1 MEQIR
6 LFLML
11 LLEICGTLLVVVG
24 PIVLIRTARRRNDEK
39 RRALGLPPQK
49 RRTSA
54 AAIVLLLLFLAGGC
68 VMLSSIL
75 NMLARDKLEAANL
88 NAKQVYGAAAQF
100 AEECGEKGLPA
111 PQTQIGQLPDERSAL
126 GAFLT
131 KSLGGNLSG
140 GWYAVMI
147 EDGEV
152 QLALYSGHELT
163 PADLHKPDADAQHRY
178 LLSPLTSAKDAI
190 GCYAPP

>member
-24 PIVLIRTARRRNDEK
+24 PIILIRIARRRNDEK
-39 RRALGLPPQK
+39 RRALGLPPRK
-49 RRTSA
+49 RHTSA
-54 AAIVLLLLFLAGGC
+54 VTVGFLLLMLAGGC
-68 VMLSSIL
+68 VMLSSVL
-75 NMLARDKLEAANL
+75 NMLAKDKLEAANAY
-88 NAKQVYGAAAQF
+88 AKWVCGAAVQYT
-100 AEECGEKGLPA
+100 EECDEKGLPA
-111 PQTQIGQLPDERSAL
+111 PQTQIGQLPDERNAF

-190 GCYAPP
+190 GCYTP